1 MKKKNTMPERDWQQT
16 HEKIRWRELR
26 KRILVMGLTVAMVA
40 NTVDLSALSV
50 SAKTDESETGKTTI
64 VSFEELSKDITEQTL
79 PIGAL
84 ESDIKFPTSL
94 TVTVEK
100 TTQADEKEADD
111 EEDAS
116 ETGDTEKDDAQK
128 DDSNGDTASSDDK
141 KDTESSDEKDGDSG
155 NADASDKS
163 GTSDNGNA
171 DTKDSDTSKDSENS
185 DKSNNPNGSSS
196 SDTEDTQARADLPSA
211 FGALIGQMADALLPH
226 KLIVYAAEKDDASD
240 TAATSDGADNAKK
253 TDTASTSDNADSVK
267 TTGSSDAAAS
277 SETETTTEKIRLKNI
292 KWELNVE
299 ESDAEEF
306 DSSEA
311 SNGFCYAYTPV
322 LPDEDG
328 DGNQLVLGKDVE
340 LPTIYVLVGEY
351 RIALL
356 AAGTIEVTETDA
368 NGTKKAPYTA
378 QDLATWIGGHG
389 SASLEKVSIKL
400 LNDDASITSA
410 LTIGTGLAKEI
421 ELDLNGHTLTLQGD
435 NARLYFKRANITITS
450 SGSNEGT
457 ITGSYQSGKDRFKG
471 DGLIT
476 VDRVLKIEHV
486 TIKNAGTGSTVAMW
500 EGATCTIDEANIS
513 GSNGSQEGVITIC
526 DSNACTITHTEV
538 TGNVASGYGAIMF
551 MDSCSDC
558 TIGDGAVIKNENSGG
573 YCVKVNGNYNVK
585 ITVEKGA
592 TLTADAGKGTIMNT
606 SYGKVAVDIENGTFN
621 GRLGLPDNSQI
632 TGGTWIGYN

>member
-1 MKKKNTMPERDWQQT
+1 MKKKNTMPEKDWQQT

-100 TTQADEKEADD
+100 TTHADEKEADD
-111 EEDAS
+111 EEDASETGDTEKDDAQKDDSNGDTASSDDKKDTESSDEKDGDSGNADAS

-171 DTKDSDTSKDSENS
+171 DTKDSDTSKDSGNS

-267 TTGSSDAAAS
+267 TTGSADAAAS
-277 SETETTTEKIRLKNI
+277 SDTETTTEKIRLKNI

-311 SNGFCYAYTPV
+311 SN
-322 LPDEDG
+322 
-328 DGNQLVLGKDVE
+328 
-340 LPTIYVLVGEY
+340 
-351 RIALL
+351 
-356 AAGTIEVTETDA
+356 AGT
-368 NGTKKAPYTA
+368 
-378 QDLATWIGGHG
+378 
-389 SASLEKVSIKL
+389 
-400 LNDDASITSA
+400 
-410 LTIGTGLAKEI
+410 
-421 ELDLNGHTLTLQGD
+421 
-435 NARLYFKRANITITS
+435 
-450 SGSNEGT
+450 
-457 ITGSYQSGKDRFKG
+457 
-471 DGLIT
+471 
-476 VDRVLKIEHV
+476 
-486 TIKNAGTGSTVAMW
+486 AG
-500 EGATCTIDEANIS
+500 
-513 GSNGSQEGVITIC
+513 
-526 DSNACTITHTEV
+526 
-538 TGNVASGYGAIMF
+538 
-551 MDSCSDC
+551 
-558 TIGDGAVIKNENSGG
+558 
-573 YCVKVNGNYNVK
+573 
-585 ITVEKGA
+585 
-592 TLTADAGKGTIMNT
+592 
-606 SYGKVAVDIENGTFN
+606 
-621 GRLGLPDNSQI
+621 
-632 TGGTWIGYN
+632 